1 MNSLVIRNCRRQSSR
16 AKNMIAYK
24 PLLVGS
30 FLVTLL
36 LGAGLPARAQ
46 APDTTETAPA
56 PPPSSAPAPQTQQAP
71 ATEVSSGELQK
82 FVNVVKQVQTIQ
94 QSYEGRMAQAV
105 QGVGLS
111 QERFMEIHQSQK
123 NPSAQPNSQ
132 VSEEEMKNYEQANA
146 QVSKLQQEAETAMQQ
161 ALQTEGLNIE
171 RFNEIFVAIQQDQSL
186 QQQVQQMLRK

>member
-1 MNSLVIRNCRRQSSR
+1 MAVVKRR
-16 AKNMIAYK
+16 NMIAYK
-24 PLLVGS
+24 PLVVGS
-30 FLVTLL
+30 FLLTLL
-36 LGAGLPARAQ
+36 FGAVVPVRAQ
-46 APDTTETAPA
+46 APDPAET
-56 PPPSSAPAPQTQQAP
+56 APAPQTQEAP
-71 ATEVSSGELQK
+71 KTEVSSEELQK

-123 NPSAQPNSQ
+123 NPSAQPSSQ
-132 VSEEEMKNYEQANA
+132 VSEEEMQNYEQANA
-146 QVSKLQQEAETAMQQ
+146 QVSKLQQEAETEMQK